1 MPERLEVLAFL
12 HETSAKLHKLARE
25 HPTVI
30 TPGMLTLADELARQS
45 AKLESELLNEGLLN
59 AGLAAP
65 KAANET

>member
-30 TPGMLTLADELARQS
+30 SPEMLKLADELARQS
-45 AKLESELLNEGLLN
+45 AKLESELLHEGLLD
-59 AGLAAP
+59 ARLAAP